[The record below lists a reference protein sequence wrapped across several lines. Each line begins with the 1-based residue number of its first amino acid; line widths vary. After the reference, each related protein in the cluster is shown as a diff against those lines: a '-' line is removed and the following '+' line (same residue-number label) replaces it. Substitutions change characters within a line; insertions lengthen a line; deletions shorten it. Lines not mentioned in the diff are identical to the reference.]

1 MEKGRYSSGNRKG
14 ATLLQSGADE
24 SLEMNREICGQWVT
38 HITPYTTITRHIPF
52 RQMKS
57 FLPQMTGKT
66 LVLLFSLSRLQQCAS
81 YGFVRDLDNEITVYM
96 ATQ

>member
-1 MEKGRYSSGNRKG
+1 MEKGRYSSSNRV
-14 ATLLQSGADE
+14 QSGADE

-52 RQMKS
+52 RQMKR
-57 FLPQMTGKT
+57 FLPQMTDKT